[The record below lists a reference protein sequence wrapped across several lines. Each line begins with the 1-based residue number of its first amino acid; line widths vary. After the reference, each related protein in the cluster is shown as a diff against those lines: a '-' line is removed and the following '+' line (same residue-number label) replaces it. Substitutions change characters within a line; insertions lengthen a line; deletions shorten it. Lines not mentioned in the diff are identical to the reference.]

1 MKKNSILF
9 IMISIFA
16 LVLAA
21 CGGDDTP
28 EEDVEKEDSVETE
41 ELAYEPEDIDP
52 EVDVCEVCAMAVPN
66 NQHATQIVLENDK
79 ALKFD
84 DLGCLYEW
92 VEENGE
98 DNIGAQFV
106 RDFNTEEWIQIKDTT
121 FVYDENIQTPMA
133 YGVISFKD
141 EADAEKYVEEE
152 GLGEILNPE
161 ELEEHEWKMNKEMM
175 EKNKEM
181 MDMDEGDHNHDE
193 K

>member
-1 MKKNSILF
+1 FFFSSRRRHKRSKRDWS
-9 IMISIFA
+9 S
-16 LVLAA
+16 
-21 CGGDDTP
+21 
-28 EEDVEKEDSVETE
+28 
-41 ELAYEPEDIDP
+41 
-52 EVDVCEVCAMAVPN
+52 DVCSS
-66 NQHATQIVLENDK
+66 
-79 ALKFD
+79 
-84 DLGCLYEW
+84 DL
-92 VEENGE
+92 
-98 DNIGAQFV
+98 
-106 RDFNTEEWIQIKDTT
+106 QIKDTT